1 MGKKTRT
8 FWEKTLLSVAAVA
21 VVAIVSGSA
30 SFASVLVA
38 QDTPKPTEPQVTPT
52 EPVKESDAEN
62 QQRQI
67 RDQNNWLKNLQNEL
81 KDIKRQVKT
90 LDTSTVDGLF
100 AQYSSCIQ
108 ARQAEVGTQ
117 DFWNNMRDCQ
127 SLQQDIDAQ
136 MNDVLRPQRDCADR
150 QRNISDRKRERKNLN
165 SQIKDIQRMN
175 KTADISALNSAISQI
190 DALLAKADQ
199 AATGVCNRD
208 TADTINDIQ
217 NELNTLFQDF
227 YNSSNEI
234 RELASCPQTQKNI
247 SDRKR
252 EKKNLESQLKDI
264 KRMNKTADVS
274 ALTAIIAQ
282 IDALFVKADQ
292 AATGGACNRDI
303 VDALNDIQN
312 ELNTLFQDFYNSS
325 NDVRQQADQGR
336 QFEDNVRDYEKDKKP
351 RCEKDKARELKN
363 FEREVTK
370 AKKAGGSEAGEVQD
384 AYANVKQIYDQ
395 MCVNALGSMKT
406 AIDNKDVDAYNE
418 ARSTYDDLDR
428 QFWDALNESRQGV
441 QEKMQKAQIIKDV
454 TRDLKQK
461 SKDLKRM
468 RTALQRAI
476 TTYNRVAAKYLSK
489 DERKQAAT
497 DLKAYIT
504 KASELV
510 NSISAGFAAA
520 DKAVKEGDFDTLD
533 EYWSNQ
539 QDLDEMRQEFDDL
552 QRVTQLIPELVKHLA
567 SVEKEINVQRIA
579 RERQGL
585 PEELRSQFDELVDNV
600 KKSVDNA
607 WTLLVSDPEAAA
619 EELQSIQSMDQDW
632 NDTLNNWREEN
643 Q

>member
-1 MGKKTRT
+1 
-8 FWEKTLLSVAAVA
+8 
-21 VVAIVSGSA
+21 
-30 SFASVLVA
+30 
-38 QDTPKPTEPQVTPT
+38 
-52 EPVKESDAEN
+52 
-62 QQRQI
+62 
-67 RDQNNWLKNLQNEL
+67 
-81 KDIKRQVKT
+81 
-90 LDTSTVDGLF
+90 
-100 AQYSSCIQ
+100 
-108 ARQAEVGTQ
+108 
-117 DFWNNMRDCQ
+117 
-127 SLQQDIDAQ
+127 
-136 MNDVLRPQRDCADR
+136 
-150 QRNISDRKRERKNLN
+150 
-165 SQIKDIQRMN
+165 
-175 KTADISALNSAISQI
+175 
-190 DALLAKADQ
+190 
-199 AATGVCNRD
+199 
-208 TADTINDIQ
+208 
-217 NELNTLFQDF
+217 
-227 YNSSNEI
+227 
-234 RELASCPQTQKNI
+234 
-247 SDRKR
+247 
-252 EKKNLESQLKDI
+252 
-264 KRMNKTADVS
+264 
-274 ALTAIIAQ
+274 
-282 IDALFVKADQ
+282 
-292 AATGGACNRDI
+292 
-303 VDALNDIQN
+303 
-312 ELNTLFQDFYNSS
+312 
-325 NDVRQQADQGR
+325 
-336 QFEDNVRDYEKDKKP
+336 
-351 RCEKDKARELKN
+351 
-363 FEREVTK
+363 
-370 AKKAGGSEAGEVQD
+370 
-384 AYANVKQIYDQ
+384 